1 MAPSPDDFPPTPAS
15 VFSSQ
20 SRDRGLRRSRRT
32 TLWIGATAAAGAA
45 ALGGVY
51 THLLPG
57 GSAAPAPTN
66 APVHKPATSTAVT
79 VDKDD
84 EGREESS
91 GHEEDDH
98 GHEEDDHGHEG
109 DEDDDEEGAASV
121 TRPAPQPPAQPP
133 AATQQQPQTTTGA
146 S

>member
-15 VFSSQ
+15 AFSSHV
-20 SRDRGLRRSRRT
+20 RDRGLRRSRRT
-32 TLWIGATAAAGAA
+32 TLWIAATATAGAA

-57 GSAAPAPTN
+57 GSAAPAPAN
-66 APVHKPATSTAVT
+66 APVHKPTTSTAAT
-79 VDKDD
+79 VGKDD
-84 EGREESS
+84 EGREEPN
-91 GHEEDDH
+91 GHED
-98 GHEEDDHGHEG
+98 EEE
-109 DEDDDEEGAASV
+109 DDEEGGAAPAAQ
-121 TRPAPQPPAQPP
+121 PAPQPPAQPP